1 MLSVLDINSIMGRTP
16 KIAFDAELYPLV
28 EFEDDSKRT
37 SFELV
42 KMMYRVKKF
51 FNLDVPGFGKYN
63 YIYVTMMVR
72 KFEETGHANGNVTL
86 CIQHSKDEK
95 IVHEAIKVF
104 DNVALA
110 YKFLVEH
117 LVDHGDPEFVGN
129 SIEL

>member
-1 MLSVLDINSIMGRTP
+1 MGRTP

>member
-86 CIQHSKDEK
+86 CIQHSKDEI

-129 SIEL
+129 RIEL